1 MTNVICKV
9 VFYRCGPTE
18 IAVRVFSDGR
28 PAELRD
34 YPHLSESTHTV
45 IDGYP
50 AMTLYP
56 ELWEYAESRQENI
69 PRYPHEI
76 FKEVPYG
83 TPALTHT
90 RPSDR
95 VHASNTAAQNGG
107 QDG

>member
-1 MTNVICKV
+1 MTNVVCKV
-9 VFYRCGPTE
+9 VYYRCGPTE

-28 PAELRD
+28 PPELRD
-34 YPHLSESTHTV
+34 YPHLTESTYNRV
-45 IDGYP
+45 DGYP
-50 AMTLYP
+50 AMTLSP

-76 FKEVPYG
+76 FKEVPYEP
-83 TPALTHT
+83 PALSHS

-95 VHASNTAAQNGG
+95 VHASNTAARNGG